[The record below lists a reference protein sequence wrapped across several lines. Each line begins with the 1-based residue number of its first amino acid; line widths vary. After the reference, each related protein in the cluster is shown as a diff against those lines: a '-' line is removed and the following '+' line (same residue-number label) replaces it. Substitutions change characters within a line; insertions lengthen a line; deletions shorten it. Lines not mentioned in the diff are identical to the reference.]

1 MKEIRK
7 MKYLKQILM
16 VVVAFVVLN
25 VWLFRFNKA
34 TIYRGGEASN
44 MIEEFAVYGLS
55 ETIVYV
61 VGALKVLAALGLLA
75 GLFYR
80 KAILPSA
87 ALMAALMI
95 GAIVMHL
102 KVGDEAIKF
111 LPAGLM
117 FVLSTSIFFMDKS
130 SKTS

>member
-1 MKEIRK
+1 
-7 MKYLKQILM
+7 M
-16 VVVAFVVLN
+16 VVVAFVVMN

-61 VGALKVLAALGLLA
+61 VGALKVLAAIGLLA

-80 KAILPSA
+80 KAILPAA

-102 KVGDEAIKF
+102 RVEDEAIKF

-117 FVLSTSIFFMDKS
+117 FILSASIFFMEKS
-130 SKTS
+130 SKPS

>member
-1 MKEIRK
+1 
-7 MKYLKQILM
+7 
-16 VVVAFVVLN
+16 
-25 VWLFRFNKA
+25 
-34 TIYRGGEASN
+34 

>member
-80 KAILPSA
+80 KTILPSA

-102 KVGDEAIKF
+102 KVEDEAIKF

-117 FVLSTSIFFMDKS
+117 FILSASIFFMEKG
-130 SKTS
+130 SKPS

>member
-1 MKEIRK
+1 

-16 VVVAFVVLN
+16 IVVSFVVIN

>member
-1 MKEIRK
+1 

-16 VVVAFVVLN
+16 IVVSFVVIN

-75 GLFYR
+75 GLIYK

-117 FVLSTSIFFMDKS
+117 FVLSTSIFFMEKS

>member
-1 MKEIRK
+1 
-7 MKYLKQILM
+7 MKYLKQILI
-16 VVVAFVVLN
+16 VVVSFVVMN

-61 VGALKVLAALGLLA
+61 VGALKVLAAIGLLA

-80 KAILPSA
+80 KAILPAA

-102 KVGDEAIKF
+102 RVEDEAIKF

-117 FVLSTSIFFMDKS
+117 FILSASIFFMEKS
-130 SKTS
+130 SKPS